1 MARQAGH
8 IKIEGTIGGL
18 CFYRMD
24 GVYYVRQKSSLTR
37 KRVLKDPKFARS
49 RIAAGRFGV
58 AVKVASSV
66 YRRLPA
72 EAKGHGV
79 IGKLTAV
86 ANKLL
91 CDGCNR
97 EEALLRMERDYLPA
111 AGAPARKA
119 VAATEM
125 LARQPYRALSR
136 TELRRLIAS
145 AYTPDALAYSIQS
158 VSLPQ
163 CVPIPPPPG

>member
-49 RIAAGRFGV
+49 RVAAGRFGV
-58 AVKVASSV
+58 AVKVVSSV
-66 YRRLPA
+66 YHRLPA

-79 IGKLTAV
+79 IGKMTAV

-91 CDGCNR
+91 CDGYSR
-97 EEALLRMERDYLPA
+97 EETLLRMERDYLPS
-111 AGAPARKA
+111 AGVPARKA
-119 VAATEM
+119 VAATEL
-125 LARQPYRALSR
+125 LARQRFRALSR
-136 TELRRLIAS
+136 TELRRLIAA
-145 AYTPDALAYSIQS
+145 AYTPDALPSGIQT

-163 CVPIPPPPG
+163 RVLIPPSPG